1 MNGTFG
7 SGETISALTFGIQV
21 FVTLIVIIDPPGVMP
36 IFLSLV
42 SKYSIEQQRRLAWKT
57 ASVSLFVIVIFALFG
72 QFILDYL
79 KISLPALQGAG
90 GLLLLLVALD
100 LLTGNKKEQND
111 DQDVSVAL
119 VPLGTPL
126 LAGPGAI
133 VATIIFVKQATSA
146 GSGSSPS
153 MIAAL
158 FVAIIL
164 LHILL
169 GLVLAYS
176 TGIIKVIKKSG
187 VTLIARIAG
196 LLLAA
201 IAVQMIADSVRAF
214 VNV

>member
-1 MNGTFG
+1 MNASLGTV
-7 SGETISALTFGIQV
+7 SALTFGIQV

-36 IFLSLV
+36 IFLTLV
-42 SKYSIEQQRRLAWKT
+42 SKFSPEQQRRLAWKT
-57 ASVSLFVIVIFALFG
+57 ASVSLLLIVIFALFG

-79 KISLPALQGAG
+79 NISLPALQGAG

-100 LLTGNKKEQND
+100 LLTGNEKAPSNES
-111 DQDVSVAL
+111 DVSVAL

-133 VATIIFVKQATSA
+133 VATIIFVKQANSA
-146 GSGSSPS
+146 ESFS
-153 MIAAL
+153 MMAAL

-169 GLVLAYS
+169 GLVLAFS

-214 VNV
+214 INA

>member
-1 MNGTFG
+1 MTSSINTL
-7 SGETISALTFGIQV
+7 SALTFGIQV
-21 FVTLIVIIDPPGVMP
+21 FVTLIVIIDPPGVIP

-42 SKYSIEQQRRLAWKT
+42 SKYHAQEQRRLAWKT
-57 ASVSLFVIVIFALFG
+57 ASVSFLVIITFALFG

-100 LLTGNKKEQND
+100 LLIGNERKPSNEND
-111 DQDVSVAL
+111 VNVAL

-133 VATIIFVKQATSA
+133 VATIIFVKQATSEST
-146 GSGSSPS
+146 GSAS
-153 MIAAL
+153 MMVAL
-158 FVAIIL
+158 LTAVVV
-164 LHILL
+164 LHIFL

-176 TGIIKVIKKSG
+176 TGIIKLIKKSG

-214 VNV
+214 ITA

>member
-1 MNGTFG
+1 MNALNGNIG
-7 SGETISALTFGIQV
+7 ALSALTFGIQV

-42 SKYSIEQQRRLAWKT
+42 SKFSVEEQRRLAWKT
-57 ASVSLFVIVIFALFG
+57 ASVSLLVIIVFALFG
-72 QFILDYL
+72 QLILDYL

-100 LLTGNKKEQND
+100 LLIGNERKPSNES
-111 DQDVSVAL
+111 DVNVAL

-133 VATIIFVKQATSA
+133 VATIIFVKQATSES
-146 GSGSSPS
+146 SGSVT
-153 MIAAL
+153 MMAAL
-158 FVAIIL
+158 LIAILL
-164 LHILL
+164 LHIFL

-176 TGIIKVIKKSG
+176 TGIIKIIKKSG

-214 VNV
+214 INS

>member
-1 MNGTFG
+1 MNANLGTIG
-7 SGETISALTFGIQV
+7 ALTFGIQV

-42 SKYSIEQQRRLAWKT
+42 SKYSIAEQRRLAWKT
-57 ASVSLFVIVIFALFG
+57 ASVSLIVIIVFALFG
-72 QFILDYL
+72 RFILDYL

-100 LLTGNKKEQND
+100 LLIGNQREGGSD
-111 DQDVSVAL
+111 SDVNVAL

-133 VATIIFVKQATSA
+133 VATIIFVKQANSA
-146 GSGSSPS
+146 GSVS
-153 MIAAL
+153 MMAAL
-158 FVAIIL
+158 FVAIIV
-164 LHILL
+164 LHVFL

-176 TGIIKVIKKSG
+176 TGIIRIIKKSG

-214 VNV
+214 IAA

>member
-1 MNGTFG
+1 MNVSVGTVG
-7 SGETISALTFGIQV
+7 ALTFGIQV

-42 SKYSIEQQRRLAWKT
+42 SRYSIAEQRRLAWKT
-57 ASVSLFVIVIFALFG
+57 ASVSLFVIIAFALFG
-72 QFILDYL
+72 RFILDYL

-100 LLTGNKKEQND
+100 LLIGNRRESAD
-111 DQDVSVAL
+111 DSDVNVAL

-133 VATIIFVKQATSA
+133 VATIIFVKQANS
-146 GSGSSPS
+146 SGSLTV
-153 MIAAL
+153 MAAL
-158 FVAIIL
+158 FIAIIL
-164 LHILL
+164 LHVFL

-176 TGIIKVIKKSG
+176 TGIIKIIKKSG

-214 VNV
+214 INA

>member
-1 MNGTFG
+1 MNT
-7 SGETISALTFGIQV
+7 SMATISALTFGIQV

-42 SKYSIEQQRRLAWKT
+42 SKYSIEEQRRLAWKT
-57 ASVSLFVIVIFALFG
+57 ASVSLLVIIIFALFG

-100 LLTGNKKEQND
+100 LLIGNQRESSSD
-111 DQDVSVAL
+111 SDVNVAL

-133 VATIIFVKQATSA
+133 VATIIFVKQA
-146 GSGSSPS
+146 SSDVEDS
-153 MIAAL
+153 LSLMAAL
-158 FVAIIL
+158 FVAIIV
-164 LHILL
+164 LHVFL

-176 TGIIKVIKKSG
+176 TGIIKIIKKSG

-214 VNV
+214 INA

>member
-1 MNGTFG
+1 MNT
-7 SGETISALTFGIQV
+7 SMATISALTFGIQV

-42 SKYSIEQQRRLAWKT
+42 SKYSIEEQRRLAWKT
-57 ASVSLFVIVIFALFG
+57 ASVSLLVIIIFALFG

-100 LLTGNKKEQND
+100 LLIGNQRESSSD
-111 DQDVSVAL
+111 SDVNVAL

-133 VATIIFVKQATSA
+133 VATIIFVKQA
-146 GSGSSPS
+146 SSDTQNS
-153 MIAAL
+153 LSLMAAL
-158 FVAIIL
+158 FVAIIV
-164 LHILL
+164 LHIFL

-176 TGIIKVIKKSG
+176 TGIIKIIKKSG

-214 VNV
+214 INA

>member
-7 SGETISALTFGIQV
+7 SVETISALTFGIQV

-133 VATIIFVKQATSA
+133 VATIIFVKQATSV

-158 FVAIIL
+158 FIAIIL
-164 LHILL
+164 LHIFL